1 MVFNYMNYIYIIIIT
16 VLLLLLLYIQH
27 GSVRGSKVKF
37 FNRTRERADFVKE
50 QIHLVRTAYYPF
62 PVMSNHDFLA
72 TGRN

>member
-1 MVFNYMNYIYIIIIT
+1 MVFNYMNYI
-16 VLLLLLLYIQH
+16 YIQH

-62 PVMSNHDFLA
+62 PVMSNHNFLA
-72 TGRN
+72 TVRN